1 MYKYLIRKLIISLL
15 LICLSSIAFFWL
27 IRIIP
32 GSPVGKIVG
41 HENYSV
47 EVKDNITKKYGLD
60 KSISEQFIIYTKN
73 LFKGDFGY
81 SYLNKKDVKE
91 IIATKIVPTL
101 ILVLP
106 SIFISYFLGIYLAI
120 KGINNTKMKYYLDKI
135 TALTNSFPTYILCI
149 ILIILFA
156 YNFKIF
162 PIVGMNNSKIELTGI
177 NYLLDVI
184 WHSILPILS
193 IVIIDASYFYRIT
206 ISSIEEEKEK
216 DYYLFFKTNGLS
228 EETITKK
235 YIIKNAIMPT
245 INILGLSA
253 TRVVTGALYVE
264 ILFAWPGMGRLIYES
279 ILSRDYLILSSS
291 FILIVTFISLF
302 MFLIEI
308 IYAIIDPR
316 IRES

>member
-1 MYKYLIRKLIISLL
+1 MCKYLIRKLIISLL
-15 LICLSSIAFFWL
+15 LIVLSSIAFFWL

-41 HENYSV
+41 HENYSA
-47 EVKDNITKKYGLD
+47 EVKEVITKKYGLD
-60 KSISEQFIIYTKN
+60 KSISEQFIIYSKN
-73 LFKGDFGY
+73 LLKGDFGY

-106 SIFISYFLGIYLAI
+106 SIIISYFLVIDLAI
-120 KGINNTKMKYYLDKI
+120 KCINNTKMKYYLDKI

-149 ILIILFA
+149 ILILLFA
-156 YNFKIF
+156 YNLKIF

-216 DYYLFFKTNGLS
+216 DYYLFLKTNGLS
-228 EETITKK
+228 EEIITKK
-235 YIIKNAIMPT
+235 YTIKNAIMPT

-279 ILSRDYLILSSS
+279 ILSRDYLVLSSS